1 MADATRA
8 LKMNPHCTK
17 AVISRGE
24 ALYSMGQF
32 EKGLV
37 QFERGSRVRSDLRMK
52 SGLMQCK
59 DAILN
64 AVGPNAREFDIELV
78 GKVIKDMED
87 RKNAA
92 NNSNT
97 PGQQQLKTRKQ
108 IRNER
113 KRREA
118 KRKRIDRVL
127 LGQVAKDATFLRSL
141 VGYDKDVVPRAD
153 TPEQKKILEIAT
165 DALEY
170 LEKRKIF
177 WQQTAS
183 CTV

>member
-1 MADATRA
+1 MTDATTA

-52 SGLMQCK
+52 SGLTQCK

-64 AVGPNAREFDIELV
+64 AVGPNARGFDLELV
-78 GKVIKDMED
+78 GKVIKEMED
-87 RKNAA
+87 RKKAA
-92 NNSNT
+92 DTST
-97 PGQQQLKTRKQ
+97 QGQQQVKTRKQ

-127 LGQVAKDATFLRSL
+127 LGQVAKDATFLRGL

-165 DALEY
+165 DALQY

-183 CTV
+183 CSV